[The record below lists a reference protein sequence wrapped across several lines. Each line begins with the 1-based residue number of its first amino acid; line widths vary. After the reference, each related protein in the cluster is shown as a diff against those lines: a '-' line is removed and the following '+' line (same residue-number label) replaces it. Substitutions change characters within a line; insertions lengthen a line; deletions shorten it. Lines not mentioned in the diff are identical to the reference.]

1 MSSEYDGTARTRS
14 RPIWMSAIAI
24 IFMTAIIL
32 VATGPHGTLN
42 TAEIRSSR

>member
-1 MSSEYDGTARTRS
+1 MSFDYDGSARTRS

-24 IFMTAIIL
+24 MFMTGFIL
-32 VATGPHGTLN
+32 VVTGPHGTLN